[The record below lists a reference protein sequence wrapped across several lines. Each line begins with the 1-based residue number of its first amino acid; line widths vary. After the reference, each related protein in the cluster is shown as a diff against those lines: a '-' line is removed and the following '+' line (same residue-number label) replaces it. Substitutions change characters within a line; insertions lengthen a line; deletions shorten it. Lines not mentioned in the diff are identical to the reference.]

1 MARHSEE
8 KGYGTDPTSTIM
20 VLSVSPSVDDH
31 SLLREFLR
39 AQRSPQ
45 QPEMKW
51 SLNVAVTLEAAIAA
65 LQQQPIAIVVCES
78 NLLPGSWKDLLEHLA
93 AHPQP
98 PLMIV
103 TSQLADDYLWVEALH
118 LGAYDVLRKPFDPDE
133 LRRVMTLASLNW
145 RSRSKSR

>member
-1 MARHSEE
+1 MVAERGGYARS
-8 KGYGTDPTSTIM
+8 GN
-20 VLSVSPSVDDH
+20 
-31 SLLREFLR
+31 RR
-39 AQRSPQ
+39 
-45 QPEMKW
+45 
-51 SLNVAVTLEAAIAA
+51 IAKTA
-65 LQQQPIAIVVCES
+65 DCYRVCES

-118 LGAYDVLRKPFDPDE
+118 LGAYDVLRKQFDPDE

-145 RSRSKSR
+145 SSRSKSR